1 MSDYRPYNPSTD
13 PARNKAGYLGGKN
26 PGYPGQVGAYNNWL
40 YTPMDRRPSVVPTA
54 SPVAVNGSSITSPYG
69 TASVSYKPQAPAY
82 GGVPFDYSSIIAQ
95 NSQNGINL
103 GPQPPSSTG
112 QNSIAPMDG
121 PYYDSRKPNRV
132 MNADGTPNLDLS
144 ADAVAKSRGQSS
156 GTMTGLTPTVP
167 STGDATMQPGQN
179 AMQRWQSQ
187 SQQGGGIRPLSD
199 QRRYFWSTGSIDARA
214 PMADPTQNKGA
225 TQPVTFNNS
234 PSGWAPF

>member
-40 YTPMDRRPSVVPTA
+40 YTPMDRRPTPSTPQYTPA
-54 SPVAVNGSSITSPYG
+54 PGDF
-69 TASVSYKPQAPAY
+69 ASVTYKPQAPAY

-103 GPQPPSSTG
+103 GPQTTNPAAVPTATNPSGRPETS
-112 QNSIAPMDG
+112 
-121 PYYDSRKPNRV
+121 
-132 MNADGTPNLDLS
+132 TPNGQM
-144 ADAVAKSRGQSS
+144 VAGNV
-156 GTMTGLTPTVP
+156 TGLTPTVP

-179 AMQRWQSQ
+179 AMQRWQSA
-187 SQQGGGIRPLSD
+187 SQQGGGIRPISD
-199 QRRYFWSTGSIDARA
+199 ERRYFWATGGNKGGLIDARA

-225 TQPVTFNNS
+225 VQPVTFNNS
-234 PSGWAPF
+234 PSNWAPF